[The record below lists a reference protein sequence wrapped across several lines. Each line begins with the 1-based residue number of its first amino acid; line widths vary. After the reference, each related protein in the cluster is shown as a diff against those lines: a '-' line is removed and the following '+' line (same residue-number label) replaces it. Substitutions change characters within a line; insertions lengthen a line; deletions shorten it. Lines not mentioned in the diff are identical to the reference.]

1 MNLPGIETNGRGGRL
16 YHRVAEQLAEVIS
29 AGEYPEGSRLPA
41 ERKLAERFNVSRP
54 TIREAIIALELAGRV
69 EVKGGSGVYVTSGN
83 SGSFK
88 STDRDVGPFEILE
101 ARILFEGEAAGLA
114 AAQISDE
121 ELDDLRQALDDM
133 VRENE
138 KQSDPSMKEAA
149 DERFHLII
157 AKATHNE
164 AVLSV
169 CEHLWQLRNS
179 SSISTR
185 ILEKV
190 REAGARPQISEH
202 RAILEALEQRDPQR
216 ATAAMR
222 DHLTRVITQMLDAT
236 EAEAVEE
243 ARRKVKRDRERFV
256 QPR

>member
-1 MNLPGIETNGRGGRL
+1 MSLTGIEISGRGGRL

-29 AGEYPEGSRLPA
+29 AGEFPEGSRLPA

-54 TIREAIIALELAGRV
+54 TIREAIIALELAGCV
-69 EVKGGSGVYVTSGN
+69 EVKGGSGVYVTAGG
-83 SGSFK
+83 SGSFNA
-88 STDRDVGPFEILE
+88 TERDLGPFEILE

-114 AAQISDE
+114 AAHITDDELE
-121 ELDDLRQALDDM
+121 ELRAALADM
-133 VRENE
+133 IRENE
-138 KQSDPSMKEAA
+138 DRSAKEAA

-164 AVLSV
+164 AVVSV

-190 REAGARPQISEH
+190 RMAGSRPQISEH
-202 RAILEALEQRDPQR
+202 EAIVEAIERRDPKA

-243 ARRKVKRDRERFV
+243 ARRKVKRDRERFS
-256 QPR
+256 RR

>member
-1 MNLPGIETNGRGGRL
+1 MSLSGIEISGRGGRL

-29 AGEYPEGSRLPA
+29 AGEYTAGSRLPA

-54 TIREAIIALELAGRV
+54 TIREAIIALELAGCL
-69 EVKGGSGVYVTSGN
+69 EVKGGSGVYVTSG
-83 SGSFK
+83 SSTLK
-88 STDRDVGPFEILE
+88 TTDRDMGPFEILE

-114 AAQISDE
+114 ATHISDE
-121 ELDDLRQALDDM
+121 EIEELREALADM

-138 KQSDPSMKEAA
+138 DDIPAKETA

-164 AVLSV
+164 AIVSV

-190 REAGARPQISEH
+190 RMAGSRPQISEH
-202 RAILEALEQRDPQR
+202 QAIFDALEKRNAKA

-222 DHLTRVITQMLDAT
+222 HHLTRVITQMLDTT

-243 ARRKVKRDRERFV
+243 ARRKVKRDRDRFSL
-256 QPR
+256 PR

>member
-1 MNLPGIETNGRGGRL
+1 MAFPGIEISGRGGRL

-54 TIREAIIALELAGRV
+54 TIREAIIALELAGCV
-69 EVKGGSGVYVTSGN
+69 EVKGGSGVYVTSG
-83 SGSFK
+83 GSSNFNA
-88 STDRDVGPFEILE
+88 TERDLGPFEILE

-114 AAQISDE
+114 ATHISDE
-121 ELDDLRQALDDM
+121 EIEELREALADM
-133 VRENE
+133 IRENE
-138 KQSDPSMKEAA
+138 NPSAKEAA
-149 DERFHLII
+149 DERFHLTI

-164 AVLSV
+164 AIVSV

-190 REAGARPQISEH
+190 RMAGSRPQISEH
-202 RAILEALEQRDPQR
+202 QAIFDALERRDPKA

-243 ARRKVKRDRERFV
+243 ARRKVKRDRDRFSLG
-256 QPR
+256 R